1 MEERLKQRLV
11 GAIVLVS
18 LAVVFVPMLLD
29 TPHDLREEASTA
41 PIPERPQD
49 RFESEAMIPLGEPET
64 PRLDAEVE
72 REHGRYASGGDA
84 ASRPVS
90 SEAPVSV
97 SIRESTESP
106 APTPA
111 FGSAPAGGSDDAG
124 GAAPAG
130 GSADASASAPGSGAS
145 PARSEAASPAQEG
158 SSGERQPAAAS
169 NGWAVQLGSFRES
182 GNALAL
188 RDRLRAK
195 GYPSFIESG
204 TSAQG
209 RISRVFVGPASDRGG
224 AEDSVA
230 KLRREMRLE
239 GIVVPYRGG

>member
-29 TPHDLREEASTA
+29 APHDLGEEPSTT

-49 RFESEAMIPLGEPET
+49 RFESGVMIPLGEPET

-72 REHGRYASGGDA
+72 REHSRYASGGDA
-84 ASRPVS
+84 ASRPEP
-90 SEAPVSV
+90 SEAPMSV
-97 SIRESTESP
+97 SIRESTGSP
-106 APTPA
+106 AST
-111 FGSAPAGGSDDAG
+111 
-124 GAAPAG
+124 PAG
-130 GSADASASAPGSGAS
+130 GSADASVSAPRSGSS
-145 PARSEAASPAQEG
+145 SARSETASPTPGG

-169 NGWAVQLGSFRES
+169 DGWAIQLGSFREPR
-182 GNALAL
+182 NALAL

-209 RISRVFVGPASDRGG
+209 RISRVFVGPASDRGR
-224 AEDSVA
+224 AEDSMA

>member
-29 TPHDLREEASTA
+29 TPHDLREEPPAA

-49 RFESEAMIPLGEPET
+49 RFESGVTIPLGEPET

-72 REHGRYASGGDA
+72 REHGRSTSGGDA
-84 ASRPVS
+84 ASRPVP
-90 SEAPVSV
+90 SEAPASV
-97 SIRESTESP
+97 SIRAPVESP
-106 APTPA
+106 A
-111 FGSAPAGGSDDAG
+111 S
-124 GAAPAG
+124 APAG
-130 GSADASASAPGSGAS
+130 GSADASASAPRPGAS
-145 PARSEAASPAQEG
+145 PARSETASPAAPGG

-169 NGWAVQLGSFRES
+169 DGWAVQLGSFRES
-182 GNALAL
+182 KNALAL

-204 TSAQG
+204 ASAQG
-209 RISRVFVGPASDRGG
+209 RISRVFVGPASDRER

-239 GIVVPYRGG
+239 GIVVPYPGG

>member
-29 TPHDLREEASTA
+29 TPHDLREETFTA

-49 RFESEAMIPLGEPET
+49 RFESGAMVPLGEPET

-106 APTPA
+106 ASTPA
-111 FGSAPAGGSDDAG
+111 VGSAPAGGS
-124 GAAPAG
+124 APAS
-130 GSADASASAPGSGAS
+130 GSADASASAPRSGAS
-145 PARSEAASPAQEG
+145 AARSEAASPAQEG
-158 SSGERQPAAAS
+158 SSGERRPAAAS

>member
-29 TPHDLREEASTA
+29 TPHDLREEPPAA

-49 RFESEAMIPLGEPET
+49 RFESGVTIPLGEPET

-72 REHGRYASGGDA
+72 REHGRSASGGDA
-84 ASRPVS
+84 ASRPVP
-90 SEAPVSV
+90 SEAPASV
-97 SIRESTESP
+97 SIRAPTESP
-106 APTPA
+106 A
-111 FGSAPAGGSDDAG
+111 S
-124 GAAPAG
+124 APAG
-130 GSADASASAPGSGAS
+130 GSADASASAPRSRAS
-145 PARSEAASPAQEG
+145 PARSETASPTAASD
-158 SSGERQPAAAS
+158 
-169 NGWAVQLGSFRES
+169 GWAVQLGSFRES
-182 GNALAL
+182 KNALAL

-204 TSAQG
+204 ASAQG
-209 RISRVFVGPASDRGG
+209 RISRVFVGPASDRER

>member
-29 TPHDLREEASTA
+29 TPHDLREEPSTA

-72 REHGRYASGGDA
+72 REHSRYASGGDA

-106 APTPA
+106 ASTPA
-111 FGSAPAGGSDDAG
+111 GGSAPAGGSDDAG
-124 GAAPAG
+124 GAA
-130 GSADASASAPGSGAS
+130 DASASAPRSRAS
-145 PARSEAASPAQEG
+145 PARSEAASPAPGG